1 MTSERCV
8 LAIDIGTQSSRAALV
23 DFSGNILASASQAY
37 ELHSPAPGWAQQD
50 ARLWWQVSVENI
62 LSVFASSGISPG
74 SVAAVAAG
82 GQMHATIPIDQSGQ
96 VLVPAVQLWCDKRS
110 AGIVA
115 ELGRRPEI
123 QEAFTLV
130 GNVPNAA
137 WLGWKI
143 KWLQANQPE
152 VYQKTW
158 QVLTASAYMV
168 YQLTGGIP
176 VIDYSEASGS
186 FLMDASQRTWSGRMF
201 ELMGL
206 DRDKLPPLLPSSQ
219 VAGKVC
225 REAAL
230 ATGLVEGTPVAVG
243 AGDMLCTLLAAG
255 LTQPGRAVDITGT
268 SSIMCIYASQPV
280 LDRRLMNL
288 HHSLPGWVTFGICD
302 SGGGSLKWFK
312 DTFCQAEQ
320 ELAARSGGS
329 PYRLLDEQAEKVAPG
344 AEGLLFYPYLL
355 GERTLGSPYSRG
367 VFFGLTP
374 RSGKGALARAIM
386 EGISFE
392 MLRSLEIARQSGMP
406 VDQIRLVGGGAQ
418 SPFWNQIKANI
429 YQLPVAVLK
438 TFEGGTLGA
447 AILAGVAGGV
457 YPDEASAADRVVQID
472 HVLPPDPSQADV
484 YARLYAVFK
493 DLHDRMINP
502 FERLAEIG
510 SDSEV

>member
-1 MTSERCV
+1 MMADKCV

-37 ELHSPAPGWAQQD
+37 DLESPAPGWAQQD
-50 ARLWWQVSVENI
+50 ARLWWRSSVENI
-62 LSVFASSGISPG
+62 RSVFEKSGISPG
-74 SVAAVAAG
+74 SVIAVAAG
-82 GQMHATIPIDQSGQ
+82 GQMHATIPIDSSGQ
-96 VLVPAVQLWCDKRS
+96 VLIPAVQLWCDKRC

-115 ELGRRPEI
+115 EIGQRPEI

-130 GNVPNAA
+130 GNVPTAA

-143 KWLQANQPE
+143 KWLQANQPK

-158 QVLTASAYMV
+158 KVLTASAYIA
-168 YQLTGGIP
+168 YLLTGGTP

-186 FLMDASQRTWSGRMF
+186 FLMDADRCTWSGHMF
-201 ELMGL
+201 DLLGL
-206 DRDKLPPLLPSSQ
+206 DPDKLPPVLPSSQ

-230 ATGLVEGTPVAVG
+230 TTGLLVGTPVAVG

-255 LTQPGRAVDITGT
+255 LTQTGRAVDITGT
-268 SSIMCIYASQPV
+268 SSIMCIYAGKPV

-288 HHSLPGWVTFGICD
+288 HHSMPGWVTFGICD
-302 SGGGSLKWFK
+302 SGGGALKWFK
-312 DTFCQAEQ
+312 DTFCQEEKETAS
-320 ELAARSGGS
+320 RNGGS
-329 PYRLLDEQAEKVAPG
+329 PYQLLDQQAEVVEPG
-344 AEGLLFYPYLL
+344 CEGLLFYPYLL
-355 GERTLGSPYSRG
+355 GERTLGSAYSRG

-392 MLRSLEIARQSGMP
+392 MLRSLEITRQSGMQ
-406 VDQIRLVGGGAQ
+406 VNQIRLVGGGAQ
-418 SPFWNQIKANI
+418 SPLWNQIKANI

-457 YPDEASAADRVVQID
+457 FADEANAADQVVKVD
-472 HVLPPDPSQADV
+472 HVLQPDPSQADL
-484 YARLYAVFK
+484 YTRLYAVYK
-493 DLHDRMINP
+493 DLHDRMIDP
-502 FERLAEIG
+502 FERLAQITAK
-510 SDSEV
+510 